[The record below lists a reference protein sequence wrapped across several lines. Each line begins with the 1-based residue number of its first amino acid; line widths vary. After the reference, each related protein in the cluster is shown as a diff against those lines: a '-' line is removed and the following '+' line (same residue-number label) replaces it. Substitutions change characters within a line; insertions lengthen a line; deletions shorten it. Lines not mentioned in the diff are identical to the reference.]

1 MEANKDCEQD
11 QVDNEEK
18 QTKEDEP
25 AKGCNAA
32 INEQSNGEDVSSSKA
47 LL

>member
-1 MEANKDCEQD
+1 MEANTDFVPE
-11 QVDNEEK
+11 NEDHQEK
-18 QTKEDEP
+18 QTKEMEP
-25 AKGCNAA
+25 AKENDAA